1 MLSMVLI
8 ESVSAQEPTTMRRL
22 PRAKKIVTPIS
33 SQQRAVLRLQR
44 DNVEIVEA
52 KPTFERVSAVELGV
66 VSAAMEGVRINEVY
80 TLSGPAMVAAP
91 EFSPVVFP
99 AMMRYHEGDN
109 FFRGTIDI
117 LLFDAHSTV
126 PTPLIEPMTFVLNSN
141 IDNVAPTNVTFH
153 RTMETITVHV
163 EDWDPMNP
171 AELRL
176 CTPMHPEG
184 IPIPVTVESAMVFET
199 ESRTV
204 QGWGV
209 ESTKITLMLRGAREG
224 DELHVTL
231 ETTDG
236 EIEPSEVVLTA
247 TGPTSV
253 TIRSAG
259 LGEATI
265 SAIARGH
272 KTQRLAMIY
281 SFPLAFFLS
290 GLLGGLVGAI
300 GSWFLRKND
309 ADCAKP
315 VAFIV
320 GWTLFGFAAAAIWLA
335 LGVNLA
341 GIEVR
346 AFTSFNE
353 IAVFAFGALVPLS
366 WCVFLK
372 LKSRLKPDTP

>member
-1 MLSMVLI
+1 
-8 ESVSAQEPTTMRRL
+8 
-22 PRAKKIVTPIS
+22 
-33 SQQRAVLRLQR
+33 
-44 DNVEIVEA
+44 
-52 KPTFERVSAVELGV
+52 
-66 VSAAMEGVRINEVY
+66 
-80 TLSGPAMVAAP
+80 
-91 EFSPVVFP
+91 
-99 AMMRYHEGDN
+99 
-109 FFRGTIDI
+109 
-117 LLFDAHSTV
+117 
-126 PTPLIEPMTFVLNSN
+126 
-141 IDNVAPTNVTFH
+141 
-153 RTMETITVHV
+153 
-163 EDWDPMNP
+163 
-171 AELRL
+171 
-176 CTPMHPEG
+176 
-184 IPIPVTVESAMVFET
+184 
-199 ESRTV
+199 
-204 QGWGV
+204 V